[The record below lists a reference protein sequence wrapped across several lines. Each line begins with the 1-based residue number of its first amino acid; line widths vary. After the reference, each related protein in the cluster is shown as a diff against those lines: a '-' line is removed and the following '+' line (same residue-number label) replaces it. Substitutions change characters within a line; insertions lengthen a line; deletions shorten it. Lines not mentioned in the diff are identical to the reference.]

1 MTDRAISEHVLR
13 MHRYRPPN
21 QDDGEVIPLTASE
34 RLLSTHDPTV
44 QAEAAEEAEGEAQG
58 DSVFE
63 EHNRILHGS
72 GSKLEYL
79 RLKFIQK

>member
-1 MTDRAISEHVLR
+1 

-21 QDDGEVIPLTASE
+21 QDEGEVIPLTTND
-34 RLLSTHDPTV
+34 RLLSTHDPTA
-44 QAEAAEEAEGEAQG
+44 QAAEEEEAEEEMSG
-58 DSVFE
+58 DGAVFE

-79 RLKFIQK
+79 RLKFIQKYVSWR